1 MVFTIVIAGETEK
14 KAEKMIKILQNMMLR
29 IVLIGLLTVFSL
41 ASVSYGET
49 IMADTTTYTAKQ
61 VLDHLKE
68 QTGKNFF
75 YSNTTIDTEKQV
87 TVDLQNNTVD
97 EILKALSTQ
106 LSVKVEVKE
115 KIIVLT
121 PVEPKTEEKPAVK
134 PEESKQQEKRTITGM
149 VVDENG
155 EGVIAATIT
164 YRVNGLLQGTTTQFD
179 GSFELTIPTEV
190 KSITIN
196 MIGYQENIVT
206 LDNKTH
212 YDVKLNVSV
221 QGLDEVVVTGFQ
233 NVDRREFTGS
243 VQKVKMSDVQQPGI
257 ETVDKMLQ
265 GQVAGVQIENV
276 SGTTG
281 SRSKIRI
288 RGNSSISGNREPLWV
303 IDGVVME
310 DAVKINP
317 NELYSGDP
325 TTLVS
330 SAIGGL
336 NPNDIEE
343 ISILKDASATALYG
357 TQAVN
362 GVIVITTK
370 RGKKD
375 HFSIDYAGNFTVELK
390 PEINDFYLMNS
401 NERIMLSEEMFNKG
415 LLNYNN
421 LDYYAGGFGQAVMR
435 YYDKSITEE
444 DFQQEVY
451 RLRSENTDWFDL
463 LFKNAFKMEHNLS
476 ITSGTERAQY
486 YFSLNYFKDYGST
499 IGQGTDRYIANFK
512 ANYNIAKNFTAGVK
526 LNISNKDQ
534 QIFNTSTNPYVY
546 AINTSRAIP
555 VKEADGSDYYYTYNK
570 TGMNIFNEIENSFS
584 NLNNIDA
591 LTQIDLN
598 WRIHKNVNLS
608 SIISYRKT
616 FAHVER
622 IYTENSNT
630 ANMYR
635 DNPNYYFIDS
645 DDEDAPTEGVT
656 ILPRG
661 GLMQTND
668 DRSTFFT
675 NRNTIS
681 WSKIYGEH
689 KVDLFGGQEYR
700 SKIYDYSYMFGYG
713 YEYYRGKTANPSYLP
728 IKRAEVYSLDP
739 YYGLNTS
746 PTYLFSYFA
755 TATYTYKGKYT
766 LNGNMRSDG
775 SNQFGE
781 SARYRFLPIWS
792 LGANWNITQEG
803 FMKDQKLFSNLALRG
818 SFGLRGNVSGSFS
831 PQVLAYYDL
840 SYAIDPNDK
849 EEVLYIMQP
858 PNPDLQWEKEHIY
871 NLAVDFS
878 FKNNINGSL
887 EYYNRSNFDLI
898 SPYPVSMVTGFNMV
912 NLNWASMRNQGIEFS
927 VNATIIKTPEF
938 SWATNFTFGYN
949 KNEVLEAFYTPT
961 LQTLT
966 SRNIVA
972 PVVGNPMTGIY
983 AFRFAGLDEAGI
995 PTFYDADDNVVYGI
1009 DLSSRDMDALEYMG
1023 SSEPVYS
1030 GGITNTF
1037 TYKDFNFSLLFVYSG
1052 GNKTRLD
1059 PVYSYY
1065 YQDTENVSKEMVN
1078 RWQFPGDEQYTNVP
1092 AILDL
1097 ETQYDLQIQGYNIP
1111 YMYNNSNIRVVDASY
1126 LKLRNAAVGYNLRKE
1141 VHKLYGI
1148 GDVHF
1153 QLQGQ
1158 NLWSLTHKDLN
1169 GRDPEALIQGSNIP
1183 LQTSFTFSVKANF

>member
-1 MVFTIVIAGETEK
+1 
-14 KAEKMIKILQNMMLR
+14 MIKNLQKMMRKTAFTFL
-29 IVLIGLLTVFSL
+29 LLTLFS
-41 ASVSYGET
+41 
-49 IMADTTTYTAKQ
+49 TAYFSSAENPQSGTATVTVKQ
-61 VLDHLKE
+61 VMDHLKK

-75 YSNTTIDTEKQV
+75 YSTTNIDTKKSIQVNLRDSAEK
-87 TVDLQNNTVD
+87 
-97 EILKALSTQ
+97 ILDALSDQ
-106 LSVKVEVKE
+106 LSVDVEVKE

-121 PVEPKTEEKPAVK
+121 PAPTEKKEEPVVVPVKTEQEK
-134 PEESKQQEKRTITGM
+134 KRTITGL
-149 VVDENG
+149 VTDENG
-155 EGVIAATIT
+155 EGIIAATIT
-164 YRVNGLLQGTTTQFD
+164 YRINGLLQGTTTLLD
-179 GSFELTIPTEV
+179 GTFEVTIPEEV
-190 KSITIN
+190 KSITVN
-196 MIGYQENIVT
+196 MIGYQENVVAI
-206 LDNKTH
+206 DDKNH
-212 YDVKLNVSV
+212 YNIALKLSL

-243 VQKVKMSDVQQPGI
+243 VQKVKMADVQQPGL

-362 GVIVITTK
+362 GVIVVTTK

-375 HFSIDYAGNFTVELK
+375 HFSIDYAGNFTTEMK
-390 PEINDFYLMNS
+390 PEIADFYMMNS
-401 NERIMLSEEMFNKG
+401 NDRILLSKEMFNKG
-415 LLNYNN
+415 LMNYNN

-435 YYDKSITEE
+435 YYDKSITDEQ
-444 DFQQEVY
+444 FQQEVY
-451 RLRSENTDWFDL
+451 RLRKENTDWFDL
-463 LFKNAFKMEHNLS
+463 LFRNSFKMEHNVS

-486 YFSLNYFKDYGST
+486 YFSLNYFKDMGNT
-499 IGQGTDRYIANFK
+499 VGQSTDRFIANFK
-512 ANYNIAKNFTAGVK
+512 ANYNVARNFRAGIKFNV
-526 LNISNKDQ
+526 SNKEQ
-534 QIFNTSTNPYVY
+534 EIFNSNTNPYVY
-546 AINTSRAIP
+546 ALSTSRAIP
-555 VKEADGSDYYYTYNK
+555 EQEADGSDYYYTFNK
-570 TGMNIFNEIENSFS
+570 SKMNIFNEIENSFS
-584 NLNNIDA
+584 NLSNIDA
-591 LTQIDLN
+591 LCQIDLN
-598 WRIHKNVNLS
+598 WKIHPNIDLN
-608 SIISYRKT
+608 SIVSFRKT
-616 FAHVER
+616 YAHVER
-622 IYTENSNT
+622 IYTENSNV
-630 ANMYR
+630 ANVYR
-635 DNPNYYFIDS
+635 DNSDYFFVDS
-645 DDEDAPTEGVT
+645 DDEDAPSEGVT

-668 DRSTFFT
+668 DRSSFFT
-675 NRNTIS
+675 NRNTIA
-681 WSKIYGEH
+681 WSKIFDDH

-700 SKIYDYSYMFGYG
+700 SKIYDYSYVFGYG
-713 YEYYRGKTANPSYLP
+713 YEYYRGKSANPSYLP

-739 YYGLNTS
+739 YFGLNTS

-755 TATYTYKGKYT
+755 TATYTYKGRYT

-775 SNQFGE
+775 SNQFGRA
-781 SARYRFLPIWS
+781 ARYRFLPIWS

-803 FMKDQKLFSNLALRG
+803 FMKDQKFFSNLALRG

-849 EEVLYIMQP
+849 EEVLYVMQP

-878 FKNNINGSL
+878 IKNNINGSV

-898 SPYPVSMVTGFNMV
+898 SPYPVSRVTGFDQV
-912 NLNWASMRNQGIEFS
+912 NLNWASMRNQGIELALS
-927 VNATIIKTPEF
+927 STNIRTNKLTW
-938 SWATNFTFGYN
+938 STNFTFGYN

-961 LQTLT
+961 LRTLT
-966 SRNIVA
+966 ASNIVA
-972 PVVGNPMTGIY
+972 PVEGNPMTGIY

-995 PTFYDADDNVVYGI
+995 PTFYDADDNVVYGM
-1009 DLSSRDMDALEYMG
+1009 DLSTRDMDALEYMG
-1023 SSEPVYS
+1023 SREPVYS
-1030 GGITNTF
+1030 GGITNTL

-1059 PVYSYY
+1059 PVYQYY
-1065 YQDTENVSKEMVN
+1065 YEDTKNVSQEMVN
-1078 RWQFPGDEQYTNVP
+1078 RWQFPGDEQYTSVP

-1097 ETQYDLQIQGYNIP
+1097 ETQYAMQIQGYDIP
-1111 YMYNNSNIRVVDASY
+1111 YMYNNSNIRVVNASY
-1126 LKLRNAAVGYNLRKE
+1126 LKLRNAAIGYNIRKE
-1141 VHKLYGI
+1141 KHKVTGV
-1148 GDVHF
+1148 GDIHL
-1153 QLQGQ
+1153 QIQGQ

-1169 GRDPEALIQGSNIP
+1169 GRDPEAMVQGSNIP